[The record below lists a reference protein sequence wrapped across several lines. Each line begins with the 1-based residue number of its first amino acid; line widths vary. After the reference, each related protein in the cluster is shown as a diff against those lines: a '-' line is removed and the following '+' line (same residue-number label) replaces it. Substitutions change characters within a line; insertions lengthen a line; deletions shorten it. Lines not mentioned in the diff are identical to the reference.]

1 MKNRVELKYNIKL
14 LDFTNEILSY
24 PLYKDSGKYSE
35 ITISEI
41 SPYIREVYIFNPF
54 LNLIL
59 IMNKN
64 GNLEMINDLKK
75 AYTWDITLD
84 DNELTLFSNEY
95 YLIYDEGKNI
105 IQSNKYMKRWYFE
118 QINEFYIIKP
128 LKNNNLMLY
137 INNNIFNLSNVITNN
152 SLFKFIDIQS
162 L

>member
-14 LDFTNEILSY
+14 LDFKNEILSY

-64 GNLEMINDLKK
+64 GNFEMINDFKK

-137 INNNIFNLSNVITNN
+137 INNNTLCLSNVKNNN
-152 SLFKFIDIQS
+152 SLFKFIDIQ
-162 L
+162 LL